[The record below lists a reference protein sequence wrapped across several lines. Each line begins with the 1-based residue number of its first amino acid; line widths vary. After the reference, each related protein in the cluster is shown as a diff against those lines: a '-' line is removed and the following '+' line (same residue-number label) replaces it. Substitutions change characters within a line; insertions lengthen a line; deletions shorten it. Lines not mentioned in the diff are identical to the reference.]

1 MFSVWIVIRGSK
13 HALQRI
19 EAIFLCDELLI
30 VEKECLFSI
39 EEYSYDCFRFWSIEE
54 SIERKTTRTRMND
67 AR

>member
-30 VEKECLFSI
+30 VGVECLFSI
-39 EEYSYDCFRFWSIEE
+39 EEYSYACFRFWGIKE
-54 SIERKTTRTRMND
+54 
-67 AR
+67 